1 MHRAQAAVNHAHPG
15 KMPFVGNPV
24 DEVAR
29 LKAQIA
35 KLEADNRMYIAENE
49 ALRSENTRLKAEIVV
64 LRNKVQ
70 PSDPIGKPTERIH
83 Q

>member
-1 MHRAQAAVNHAHPG
+1 
-15 KMPFVGNPV
+15 MPFVGNPI

-29 LKAQIA
+29 LKARIA
-35 KLEADNRMYIAENE
+35 ELEAENE
-49 ALRSENTRLKAEIVV
+49 ALRLENTHLKVEIVV

-70 PSDPIGKPTERIH
+70 PSDPIGKPAERIH